1 MLKVGLTGG
10 IGSGKST
17 VAQLLEVLGVPVYYA
32 DDRAKQI
39 MNTQIEVVAQIK
51 QLLGEEAY
59 QNKVVNRTFVA
70 QMVFN
75 DKVLLQ
81 KLNQIVHPAVK
92 NDFEQWCRFNSNSK
106 IVVQEAAIL
115 FENGG
120 FKKFDKMILVTA
132 PVETRINRVM
142 LRDNVSKEK
151 VMERM
156 NNQWTDEQKI
166 ELADKII
173 VNDDKQSVIE
183 QTIELIKEL

>member
-39 MNTQIEVVAQIK
+39 MNTKIEVVAQIK

-92 NDFEQWCRFNSNSK
+92 NDFEQWCRLNSNSK

-142 LRDNVSKEK
+142 LRDQVSKDK

-156 NNQWTDEQKI
+156 NNQWADEQKI

-183 QTIELIKEL
+183 QTIKLIKEL